1 MQRIEEL
8 VSEKVL
14 NQIKTHISA
23 KCAQSEEGYL
33 FLDQEEDAVTGM
45 FLENLRE
52 SDWQVVQTWW
62 GREIGRWK
70 ITHHKFGGRG
80 KNAMEKQLGADG
92 IFQIHIMDRAGRTL
106 KRKGLLFQA
115 KKGKSPIRDKT
126 QFIKME
132 SHAKQGSALFLYSE
146 EGFYG
151 QMSSDLLDNEPIE
164 QRIDQL
170 LNEEFLACN
179 VGRDE
184 LYFDYDERRLF
195 LPQDQEIS
203 MGVRDEDGIDVTEIE
218 VEVSQ

>member
-1 MQRIEEL
+1 MARISEL
-8 VSEKVL
+8 VPEKVL
-14 NQIKTHISA
+14 KAIKNHINS
-23 KCAQSEEGYL
+23 KCTLSEEGFS

-52 SDWQVVQTWW
+52 SDWQVVKTWW

-70 ITHHKFGGRG
+70 ITHHKFRSRG

-92 IFQIHIMDRAGRTL
+92 IFQIHITDSASKTI

-115 KKGKSPIRDKT
+115 KKGKTPIRDKT
-126 QFIKME
+126 QFINME
-132 SHAKQGSALFLYSE
+132 SQAKRGSALFLYCD

-151 QMSSDLLDNEPIE
+151 QKSSDLLDNEPIE
-164 QRIDQL
+164 QRIDQF

-184 LYFDYDERRLF
+184 LYFDYNERKLF
-195 LPQDQEIS
+195 SPQNPEIS
-203 MGVRDEDGIDVTEIE
+203 MNFVDRNNIDVAEIE
-218 VEVSQ
+218 VEVS